1 MTLKTASLA
10 TPLPSSLPRCPFSLM
25 HRLSSSRHFSFHL
38 PRLPWALTVSALLLA
53 SPFLTAQLREDA
65 VKAGPTRV
73 SPNAFR
79 PLNSQPADQRL
90 NTEGLLAQ
98 NSAPTPPPNGA
109 TPESPPAGG
118 LPPGG
123 APMPG
128 GPGGNGGFGRSGFGG
143 RSFGPSSSEAE
154 TFKIDGDKVSLQ
166 FPNNTISDILGIYE
180 RLTNKTLVKD
190 TSIFEG
196 QTISLLTPQPVEKA
210 EAVKLIEAALLTN
223 GYAIIAEPDG
233 KSARILS
240 TRSTTGTSGGQFTQG
255 VRFYQSANDLPNN
268 ETIVSYFMALS
279 HLDPTEA
286 ATMLGGH
293 IGLNPYGRI
302 TPVTSPPG
310 LLITENANVVR
321 QLVSIKE
328 VIDSPATASSLVT
341 KFVPLKFADAATVAQ
356 IVQATLDAQAQER
369 ETKGIT
375 TIRGQG
381 TSAPREGGDNRSAP
395 APQPQASSNNN
406 NQNRDNQ
413 NGQQKLRAS
422 SQVVADTRLNQLLV
436 VAEADDYA
444 YITSLISE
452 FDKPVDV
459 PEAYERKL
467 KNVYSIDVIAVL
479 ADLLKE
485 ATSGATQLPGGGTV
499 SQQQQALT
507 TSSNSF
513 LTGRNSAN
521 TRGGTFSTSS
531 GTSSTSGSTTGVSA
545 RPDML
550 VEAEEDN
557 APISVLIN
565 KTRVIADPLANSI
578 IVIGPKEDQDKVNM
592 LLDKLDRK
600 PPQVYLATV
609 IGQLTLGDGF
619 QFGIDYLQKF
629 TSTGANSGLTSA
641 LLATREDIV
650 TNNNVTDMTNNL
662 ITSAI
667 GNAKGFNVYGQIGE
681 AVDAFVSALETTN
694 DFKVLSRPSVF
705 ALNNKKAVITS
716 GQSIPVPTQTLT
728 NASSQS
734 TNNSGNVTTTIEY
747 KDVVL
752 KLEVIPLINPDGEVT
767 LKVAQVNDT
776 VIGNQVVAQNSV
788 PIIGTEQLTTT
799 VTVPSGNTIVIGGLI
814 SEQFKTDTEG
824 IPVLGRI
831 PGLGRLFREDVT
843 SKERKELI
851 IFIQPMVVDD
861 NFAMRK
867 ASIDEDLRTK
877 AGEHAAQ
884 AFPEK
889 PVPKAL
895 PVEGPNNDKKRRWFD
910 IFKRNSS
917 NPANT
922 PAGPAP
928 GPPATKR

>member
-1 MTLKTASLA
+1 MTLDSLTPPSFRPDRAASNL
-10 TPLPSSLPRCPFSLM
+10 SLM
-25 HRLSSSRHFSFHL
+25 HRPSLLSAFHFQLVRSTL
-38 PRLPWALTVSALLLA
+38 VAGTVLLATSALQ
-53 SPFLTAQLREDA
+53 AQLREDA
-65 VKAGPTRV
+65 VKAPPTKT

-79 PLNSQPADQRL
+79 PLNSKPAEERAGG
-90 NTEGLLAQ
+90 TPLLAQ
-98 NSAPTPPPNGA
+98 NAPPAPPPGAPTDGA
-109 TPESPPAGG
+109 PAG
-118 LPPGG
+118 
-123 APMPG
+123 PM
-128 GPGGNGGFGRSGFGG
+128 GPGGGRGGFGG
-143 RSFGPSSSEAE
+143 RGFGPSTSEAE

-190 TSIFEG
+190 SAIFEG
-196 QTISLLTPQPVEKA
+196 QTISLLTPVPVEKA

-223 GYAIIAEPDG
+223 GYAIVADPDG
-233 KSARILS
+233 KSSRILS
-240 TRSTTGTSGGQFTQG
+240 TRSTSGTSGGHFSQG
-255 VRFYQSANDLPNN
+255 VRFYQSAKDLPEG
-268 ETIVSYFMALS
+268 ETIVSYFMALN

-310 LLITENANVVR
+310 LLITENANVVK

-328 VIDSPATASSLVT
+328 VIDSPATATSLVT
-341 KFVPLKFADAATVAQ
+341 KFVALKYADAATVSQ

-369 ETKGIT
+369 DTKGIT
-375 TIRGQG
+375 TIRGQST
-381 TSAPREGGDNRSAP
+381 TSNQGDRGGDNRSGQ
-395 APQPQASSNNN
+395 PQPQAQPQPQG
-406 NQNRDNQ
+406 NQINSQ
-413 NGQQKLRAS
+413 NAGQVRVRAS
-422 SQVVADTRLNQLLV
+422 SQVVADTRLNQVLV

-444 YITSLISE
+444 YIASLISE
-452 FDKPVDV
+452 FDKPVEV
-459 PEAYERKL
+459 PIPYERKL

-485 ATSGATQLPGGGTV
+485 ATGGATQLPGGGTLA
-499 SQQQQALT
+499 QQQQALT

-513 LTGRNSAN
+513 LTGRNGTN
-521 TRGGTFSTSS
+521 TRGGTFSTS
-531 GTSSTSGSTTGVSA
+531 GATTSTSGTTGGATS

-550 VEAEEDN
+550 VEGEEDN

-578 IVIGPKEDQDKVNM
+578 IVIGPMEDQDKVDM

-667 GNAKGFNVYGQIGE
+667 SNTKGFNVYGQIGE
-681 AVDAFVSALETTN
+681 AVDTFVSALETTN
-694 DFKVLSRPSVF
+694 DFKVLSRPAVF

-716 GQSIPVPTQTLT
+716 GQSIPVPTSTLT
-728 NASSQS
+728 NASSQNA
-734 TNNSGNVTTTIEY
+734 NNNGNVTTTIEY

-752 KLEVIPLINPDGEVT
+752 KLEVIALINPDGDVT

-776 VIGNQVVAQNSV
+776 VIGNQVVAQNTV

-799 VTVPSGNTIVIGGLI
+799 VTVPNGNTIVIGGLI
-814 SEQFKTDTEG
+814 SEQLKTDTEG
-824 IPVLGRI
+824 IPILGRI

-851 IFIQPMVVDD
+851 IFIQPTVVDD
-861 NFAMRK
+861 SFAMRQ
-867 ASIDEDLRTK
+867 ASMNEDLRTK
-877 AGEHAAQ
+877 AGEHAAK

-889 PVPKAL
+889 VVPKAE
-895 PVEGPNNDKKRRWFD
+895 PVDGSAMDRRKRWYDVFRRPAPREG
-910 IFKRNSS
+910 STGTS
-917 NPANT
+917 TTT
-922 PAGPAP
+922 PA
-928 GPPATKR
+928 PPPKK